1 MANKKI
7 DNTGDESSSD
17 PLLSRRDLVLTSA
30 ALAAAPSAMRSA
42 IASGHKKSSGSG
54 TQPPFDTLR
63 DYVDALDQLGLLAHF
78 DEVNQDKYE
87 ATAIMYKL
95 IDEFGLREA
104 PAVMFENLTVNGRKY
119 PGPVISNPQGNVNAE
134 ALLLG
139 VDPDAR
145 DINVTYENSTRKML
159 NVLKENDGQ
168 WPEIPTREISSEQ
181 ALCKQVVLTGDD
193 VDATAF
199 PFMRGNPGDGGPYI
213 NTASVV
219 TTDPKHGVNY
229 GIYRCQLKGP
239 RKIMINFEGGQTG
252 IKAIRAA
259 KERKETTVPV
269 CLVIGQDPM
278 TWMISA
284 SRVPSRIGNNDPIDE
299 LAVAGG
305 FRGQAIDVV
314 RSENGKF
321 LVPANAEMVIE
332 GTVDI
337 YNLEPE
343 GPYHEMYG
351 YLGHPKDNFVFT
363 ADTLTHRKDPWI
375 MNSFTGV
382 VKEYIDAPQRADSLY
397 RLQQSHPQ
405 VVDYASPNDTQGIIY
420 ISIKKDAP
428 GQAFEVSR
436 PLAMF
441 NPLARVVVVVD
452 DDVDVLNS
460 ADVRF
465 AVATRWQPG
474 IATEIIKNRRSF
486 PLDPA
491 SPDRKTTSKIIIDAT
506 RQWPEEGGPEVYQ
519 RLNRDVFEEAYPDA
533 IAQVTAKW
541 PNLLVKN

>member
-1 MANKKI
+1 MYQ
-7 DNTGDESSSD
+7 
-17 PLLSRRDLVLTSA
+17 LV
-30 ALAAAPSAMRSA
+30 
-42 IASGHKKSSGSG
+42 
-54 TQPPFDTLR
+54 
-63 DYVDALDQLGLLAHF
+63 
-78 DEVNQDKYE
+78 
-87 ATAIMYKL
+87 
-95 IDEFGLREA
+95 DEFGLREA
-104 PAVMFENLTVNGRKY
+104 PAVMFENITVNGRQY
-119 PGPVISNPQGNVNAE
+119 PAPVISNSQGNINTE

-139 VDPDAR
+139 VEPDAR
-145 DINVTYENSTRKML
+145 NINVTYDKVTRKML
-159 NVLKENDGQ
+159 DVLRENDGQ
-168 WPEIPTREISSEQ
+168 WPQIPTREVSAGQ

-199 PFMRGNPGDGGPYI
+199 PFMRGNPGDVGPYI

-219 TTDPKHGVNY
+219 TTDETHGVNY

-259 KERKETTVPV
+259 KKRGETTVPV

-278 TWMISA
+278 TWMVSA

-299 LAVAGG
+299 LAIAGG
-305 FRGQAIDVV
+305 FRGKAIDVV

-321 LVPANAEMVIE
+321 LVPANAEIVIE
-332 GTVDI
+332 GTVDM

-343 GPYHEMYG
+343 GPYHEMFG

-363 ADTLTHRKDPWI
+363 ADTLTHRKDAWI

-382 VKEYIDAPQRADSLY
+382 IQEYIDAPQRAESIY
-397 RLQQSHPQ
+397 RLQKAHPQ
-405 VVDYASPNDTQGIIY
+405 VVDFASPYGAQGLIF

-428 GQAFEVSR
+428 RQAFEVAR

-441 NPLARVVVVVD
+441 NPLARIVVVVD
-452 DDVDVLNS
+452 DDVDVLDDT
-460 ADVRF
+460 ATRF
-465 AVATRWQPG
+465 AITTRWQPAL
-474 IATEIIKNRRSF
+474 ATEIIENRRSF

-519 RLNRDVFEEAYPDA
+519 RLNRAVFEEAFPDA
-533 IAQVTAKW
+533 IAEVMAKW
-541 PNLLVKN
+541 PELLVKN

>member
-7 DNTGDESSSD
+7 DNTVDESSSD

-30 ALAAAPSAMRSA
+30 ALAATPSTMRSA
-42 IASGHKKSSGSG
+42 IVTGNKNSAGSG

-78 DEVNQDKYE
+78 DGVNQDKYE
-87 ATAIMYKL
+87 ATAIMYQL

-104 PAVMFENLTVNGRKY
+104 PAVIFENLTVNGRKY

-145 DINVTYENSTRKML
+145 NMNVTYERCTRKML
-159 NVLKENDGQ
+159 NVLKENGGQ
-168 WPEIPTREISSEQ
+168 WPEIPTREISAEQ

-219 TTDPKHGVNY
+219 TNDVKHGVNY

-278 TWMISA
+278 TWMISG

-305 FRGQAIDVV
+305 FRGKAIDVV

-321 LVPANAEMVIE
+321 LVPANAEIVIE
-332 GTVDI
+332 GTVDL

-343 GPYHEMYG
+343 GPYHEMFG
-351 YLGHPKDNFVFT
+351 SLGHPTDNFVFT
-363 ADTLTHRKDPWI
+363 ADTLTHRKDAWI

-382 VKEYIDAPQRADSLY
+382 IKEYIDAPQRAESLY
-397 RLQQSHPQ
+397 RLQRSHPQ
-405 VVDYASPNDTQGIIY
+405 VVDYSSPYDTQGLIH

-428 GQAFEVSR
+428 RQAFEVAR

-441 NPLARVVVVVD
+441 NPLARIVIVVD
-452 DDVDVLNS
+452 DDVNVLDS

-465 AVATRWQPG
+465 ALTTRWQPAT
-474 IATEIIKNRRSF
+474 ATEIIKDRRSF

-541 PNLLVKN
+541 PDLLLKN

>member
-1 MANKKI
+1 MSNEKHDKASN
-7 DNTGDESSSD
+7 ESSND
-17 PLLSRRDLVLTSA
+17 ALLSRRDVVLTGA
-30 ALAAAPSAMRSA
+30 ALAAAPGAIRSA
-42 IASGHKKSSGSG
+42 AAASRKKSAGSG
-54 TQPPFDTLR
+54 PQPPFDTLR
-63 DYVDALDQLGLLAHF
+63 DYADALEQAGLLARF
-78 DEVNQDKYE
+78 DGVNQDKYE
-87 ATAIMYKL
+87 ATAIMYQL
-95 IDEFGLREA
+95 VDEFGLREA
-104 PAVMFENLTVNGRKY
+104 PAVMFENITVNGRRY
-119 PGPVISNPQGNVNAE
+119 PTPVISNPQGNINTE

-139 VDPDAR
+139 VEPDAR
-145 DINVTYENSTRKML
+145 DINVTYEKVTRKML
-159 NVLKENDGQ
+159 DLFRENDGQ
-168 WPEIPTREISSEQ
+168 WPEIPTREVSAGQ

-199 PFMRGNPGDGGPYI
+199 PFMRGNPGDAGPYI

-219 TTDPKHGVNY
+219 TTDETHGVNY

-259 KERKETTVPV
+259 KKRGETTVPV

-278 TWMISA
+278 TWMVSA
-284 SRVPSRIGNNDPIDE
+284 SRVPSRIGNDDPMDE
-299 LAVAGG
+299 LAIAGG
-305 FRGQAIDVV
+305 FRGKAIDVV

-321 LVPANAEMVIE
+321 LVPANAEIVIE
-332 GTVDI
+332 GTVDM

-363 ADTLTHRKDPWI
+363 ADTLTHRKDAWI

-382 VKEYIDAPQRADSLY
+382 IQEYIDAPQRAESIY

-405 VVDYASPNDTQGIIY
+405 VVDFASPYDTQGIIY

-428 GQAFEVSR
+428 RQAFEVAR

-441 NPLARVVVVVD
+441 NPLARVVIVVD
-452 DDVDVLNS
+452 DDVDVLDQS
-460 ADVRF
+460 AIRF
-465 AVATRWQPG
+465 AIATRWQP
-474 IATEIIKNRRSF
+474 ALASEIIENRPSF

-519 RLNRDVFEEAYPDA
+519 RLNRDVFQEAFPDA
-533 IAQVTAKW
+533 IAQVTARW
-541 PNLLVKN
+541 PELLVKN